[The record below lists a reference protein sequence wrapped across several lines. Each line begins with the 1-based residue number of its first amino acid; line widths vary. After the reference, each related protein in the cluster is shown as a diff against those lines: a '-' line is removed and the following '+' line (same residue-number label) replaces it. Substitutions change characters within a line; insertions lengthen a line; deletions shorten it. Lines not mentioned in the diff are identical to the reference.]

1 MNILSVY
8 RDRGS
13 TRRPVIYAARV
24 AQGDA
29 RVISGV
35 ELDRERK
42 LVALTFDDGPSRWT
56 ASVLDALGRHGA
68 RATFF
73 LLGRHV
79 PRYGDVLR
87 RAVGEGHELGNHL
100 LTHRSAEHLEKQ
112 EVLHELVETGNR
124 VRAAA
129 GVVPRL
135 VRPPYGADCERV
147 ARIAAEIELGPTV
160 FWTFTTKDW
169 RAKKPEPIVE
179 KILGQV
185 TPGAV
190 VLMHDAVAPQPRPWN
205 RRVARATRSRR
216 PTIAALAEAL
226 DVLTSDGY
234 RFVTVSELLE
244 AGRP

>member
-1 MNILSVY
+1 
-8 RDRGS
+8 
-13 TRRPVIYAARV
+13 V

-35 ELDRERK
+35 DLDSENK

-56 ASVLDALGRHGA
+56 ASVLDTLGKHGA

-79 PRYGDVLR
+79 PRRGDVLR
-87 RAVGEGHELGNHL
+87 RAVREGHELGNHL
-100 LTHRSAEHLEKQ
+100 LTHRSAEHLEDREVRQ
-112 EVLHELVETGNR
+112 ELIETGNR

-129 GVVPRL
+129 GVGPRL

-147 ARIAAEIELGPTV
+147 ARIAAEIELGPTIY
-160 FWTFTTKDW
+160 WTFSTKDW

-179 KILGQV
+179 RILGDV

-190 VLMHDAVAPQPRPWN
+190 VVLHDAVAPQPRPWN

-216 PTIAALAEAL
+216 PTVTALGEAL
-226 DVLTSDGY
+226 GVLAKEGY

-244 AGRP
+244 AAKRP